1 MDRYTK
7 AFVAIS
13 LLWFALA
20 AALGG
25 WMATTNAP
33 EWAYFGH
40 VHFNL
45 LGFMAMMIYGVGYF
59 ILPRF
64 NARPLAWPGWVP
76 VQFWVSNIGLVGLV
90 ATFPER
96 PSAGFLLFAGL
107 SAAGAV
113 MFALNLGVTVLGRAP
128 AEQDEAVPHASP
140 APQAPAA
147 TSAAAA
153 VAATPPPSTPPTHPA
168 RISPDTR
175 VGEILTRWPQL
186 VEVLVAGGLAP
197 LANPDHREKVKGAPV
212 TLGMACTNH
221 GLDCDAIVQQLNAA
235 LAAAAVPPPRRIG
248 PNDVIGEVLKA
259 HPATETVFRKYY
271 GAACFSCPGQ
281 ATETVRQSA
290 MMHNA
295 KEAELL
301 RELNEAAGLL

>member
-7 AFVAIS
+7 AFVAMS
-13 LLWFALA
+13 LAWFAVA
-20 AALGG
+20 AGLGA
-25 WMATTNAP
+25 WLATTGAP
-33 EWAYFGH
+33 EWAQFGH

-76 VQFWVSNIGLVGLV
+76 VHFWVSNIGLVGLV
-90 ATFPER
+90 ATFAER
-96 PSAGFLLFAGL
+96 PSAGFNLFAGL

-113 MFALNLGVTVLGRAP
+113 MFALNLATSVLGRAP
-128 AEQDEAVPHASP
+128 AEEAGDAPAIAPSP
-140 APQAPAA
+140 AAG
-147 TSAAAA
+147 TAAAA
-153 VAATPPPSTPPTHPA
+153 RPAGDARAGRDRGPGAGHHRRDPRRRDPHP
-168 RISPDTR
+168 
-175 VGEILTRWPQL
+175 
-186 VEVLVAGGLAP
+186 
-197 LANPDHREKVKGAPV
+197 
-212 TLGMACTNH
+212 
-221 GLDCDAIVQQLNAA
+221 
-235 LAAAAVPPPRRIG
+235 LAAARGRARGGRPLPPGGPRAPREGEERARHTRDGLHEPRSGSRRNRPAAQCGGRRRRPPAARRIG
-248 PNDVIGEVLKA
+248 PNDVIGEVLKT

-281 ATETVRQSA
+281 ATESVRQSA

-301 RELNEAAGLL
+301 RELNEAAGLGG

>member
-13 LLWFALA
+13 LAWFAVA
-20 AALGG
+20 AGLGA
-25 WMATTNAP
+25 WLATTGAP
-33 EWAYFGH
+33 EWALFGH

-76 VQFWVSNIGLVGLV
+76 VHFWVSNIGLVGLV

-96 PSAGFLLFAGL
+96 PSAGFNLFAGL

-113 MFALNLGVTVLGRAP
+113 MFALNLAATVLGAAP
-128 AEQDEAVPHASP
+128 AEEAGH
-140 APQAPAA
+140 APAA
-147 TSAAAA
+147 APTPAPRTAAA
-153 VAATPPPSTPPTHPA
+153 PA
-168 RISPDTR
+168 RPAAPAPAIAAPAPVITAETR

-186 VEVLVAGGLAP
+186 VDVLVAGGLTP
-197 LANPDHREKVKGAPV
+197 LADPAHREKVKGVPV

-221 GLDCDAIVQQLNAA
+221 GLDLDAIVRQLNAA
-235 LAAAAVPPPRRIG
+235 VGAAAAPAARRIG
-248 PNDVIGEVLKA
+248 PSDVIGEVLKT

-301 RELNEAAGLL
+301 RELNEAAGLGQG